1 MPAIQRL
8 SEVVTEIEDSIRNR
22 FSGRT
27 FWIQAEIADVKKYTD
42 KKWCFLKFTEKSGN
56 LIVTELKGVFWS
68 NTYAAITNFEQATGQ
83 VFASGL
89 EITCQVR
96 VKFHQRYGLNLE
108 VIDIDY
114 AYAVGK
120 LEMERKLII
129 DQLLREQVIVQDE
142 SSGRY
147 FSNNNRLPLPLLFQ
161 RIALITAPD
170 SDGQRDFQKVIR
182 NNKYGFAF
190 SVTEFLSQ
198 IQGDTASRMIL
209 ERLSQVQA
217 AQSKFDIVVI
227 ARGGGS
233 DTDFK
238 SFNDYELAKAVAGF
252 PLPVLTGIGHDRN
265 TSITDLVARQ
275 MRTPTEVA
283 TFILEHHMSLDRE
296 VDELKK
302 RLYRAADLRIE
313 RAKNMLEA
321 YQQRINNLSPATIL
335 KKGFA
340 ILSID
345 GKIVTN
351 PDLIAVNAT
360 IQATLKNVVI
370 ESTVTKKNENENER

>member
-129 DQLLREQVIVQDE
+129 DRLLREQVIVQDE